1 MNVGS
6 LIKDYRTK
14 QGMTQ
19 SDLVEGICSVP
30 HLSKI
35 ENNGKEGND
44 QTIDLLLKRLGAN
57 LMEVQQKN
65 VLIEKLLDE
74 WINDINYLQV
84 EKARGL
90 YDHLSGLSEF
100 IVYTPHLYLYE
111 LYKLRY
117 YLLVRETD
125 KAKIHYK
132 WLEKHKKN
140 FSYQELY
147 LLHYYHAICLIVQN
161 KYRQAN
167 EVLDEL
173 IVSQGEGVTASG
185 DVYYHLA
192 LVKCHIEQPGYAI
205 FYGKQALTSFT
216 ADYNL
221 KRMLH
226 TLMIM
231 GISYTDSGIY
241 EVALD
246 CYKHL
251 ERNAEILGEMEMLLF
266 TYHNIGYL
274 KQKMGKLK
282 EARDYYKRAM
292 GTSMDDAYSYM
303 VSLYSYAETS
313 FYLEDYPVAKKSF
326 DDLQK
331 EAMQAGVKIYQI
343 LPNYYLYMM
352 DGEEEKAIRYLEEYT
367 LPYLYDKEL
376 SFTDIRSVNKIL
388 ADYYKKAGKFKE
400 ALQYTYME

>member
-6 LIKDYRTK
+6 LIKYYRTK
-14 QGMTQ
+14 LGMTQ
-19 SDLVEGICSVP
+19 SELVDGICSVP

-35 ENNGKEGND
+35 ENNSKEANE

-74 WINDINYLQV
+74 WISDINYLQV
-84 EKARGL
+84 DKARGL
-90 YDHLSGLSEF
+90 YDRLSALSEF
-100 IVYTPHLYLYE
+100 IAYTPHLYLYE

-117 YLLVRETD
+117 YLLVREIE

-147 LLHYYHAICLIVQN
+147 LFHYYHAICLIVQN

-167 EVLDEL
+167 DVLDEL
-173 IVSQGEGVTASG
+173 VVSQGEGVTASG

-231 GISYTDSGIY
+231 GISYTDSGVY

-246 CYKHL
+246 CYTHL
-251 ERNAEILGEMEMLLF
+251 ERNAEILGEMEMLSF
-266 TYHNIGYL
+266 TYHNMGYL
-274 KQKMGKLK
+274 KQKMGKLG
-282 EARDYYKRAM
+282 EARDYFKRAIDT
-292 GTSMDDAYSYM
+292 GNDDAYSYM
-303 VSLYSYAETS
+303 VSLYAFAEAA
-313 FYLEDYPVAKKSF
+313 FYLEDYSAAKESF
-326 DDLQK
+326 DLLKK
-331 EAMQAGVKIYQI
+331 EAVQAGSKIYQI
-343 LPNYYLYMM
+343 LPVYYLFMM
-352 DGEEEKAIRYLEEYT
+352 EGEEEKAIQYLEDYT
-367 LPYLYDKEL
+367 LPFLYDKEL

-388 ADYYKKAGKFKE
+388 ADYYKKEGKFKE
-400 ALQYTYME
+400 ALQYTYMD

>member
-6 LIKDYRTK
+6 LIKYYRTK

-19 SDLVEGICSVP
+19 SELVEGICSVP

-35 ENNGKEGND
+35 ENNGKEAND

-84 EKARGL
+84 EKAKELSDR
-90 YDHLSGLSEF
+90 LSGLSEF
-100 IVYTPHLYLYE
+100 IAYTPHLYLFE

-117 YLLVRETD
+117 YLLMRETD
-125 KAKIHYK
+125 KANLQYK

-147 LLHYYHAICLIVQN
+147 LLNYYHAICLIVQN

-167 EVLDEL
+167 EILDEL
-173 IVSQGEGVTASG
+173 VVSQGEGINASG

-205 FYGKQALTSFT
+205 FYGKQALTYFT
-216 ADYNL
+216 AEYNL

-251 ERNAEILGEMEMLLF
+251 ERNTEILGEKEMLSH

-274 KQKMGKLK
+274 KQRMGNLE
-282 EARDYYKRAM
+282 EARDYCKRAIDS
-292 GTSMDDAYSYM
+292 GIDEAYSYM
-303 VSLYSYAETS
+303 VSLYAYAEMS
-313 FYLEDYPVAKKSF
+313 FNLGDYPAAKESF
-326 DDLQK
+326 VNLKK
-331 EAMQAGVKIYQI
+331 EAVRTGAKIYQI

-352 DGEEEKAIRYLEEYT
+352 EGEEEKAIRYLEEYT

>member
-6 LIKDYRTK
+6 LIKYYRTK
-14 QGMTQ
+14 LGMTQ
-19 SDLVEGICSVP
+19 SELVDGICSVP

-35 ENNGKEGND
+35 ENNSKEANE

-74 WINDINYLQV
+74 WIRDINYLQV

-100 IVYTPHLYLYE
+100 IAYTPHLYLYE

-117 YLLVRETD
+117 YLLVRETE
-125 KAKIHYK
+125 KAKVHYK

-147 LLHYYHAICLIVQN
+147 LFHYYHAICLIVQN

-167 EVLDEL
+167 DVLDEL
-173 IVSQGEGVTASG
+173 VISQGEGVTASG

-246 CYKHL
+246 CYNHL
-251 ERNAEILGEMEMLLF
+251 ERNAEILGEVEMLSL

-274 KQKMGKLK
+274 KQRMGRLE
-282 EARDYYKRAM
+282 EARDYFKRAID
-292 GTSMDDAYSYM
+292 SRNDDASSYM
-303 VSLYSYAETS
+303 VSLYAFAETA
-313 FYLEDYPVAKKSF
+313 FYLEDYPAAKESF
-326 DDLQK
+326 VSLKK
-331 EAMQAGVKIYQI
+331 EAVQAGTKIYQI
-343 LPNYYLYMM
+343 LPMYYLLMM
-352 DGEEEKAIRYLEEYT
+352 EGEEEKAIRYLEEYT
-367 LPYLYDKEL
+367 LPFLYDKEL

-388 ADYYKKAGKFKE
+388 ADYYKKEGKFKE
-400 ALQYTYME
+400 ALQYTYMD

>member
-6 LIKDYRTK
+6 LIKYYRTK

-19 SDLVEGICSVP
+19 SELVEGICSVP

-35 ENNGKEGND
+35 ENNGKEANE
-44 QTIDLLLKRLGAN
+44 QTIDLLLNRLGAN
-57 LMEVQQKN
+57 LKEMQQKN
-65 VLIEKLLDE
+65 GMIEELLDE
-74 WINDINYLQV
+74 WIHNINYLQV
-84 EKARGL
+84 DKARGL
-90 YDHLSGLSEF
+90 YERLSELSGF
-100 IVYTPHLYLYE
+100 IAYTPHLYLYE

-117 YLLVRETD
+117 YLLVREIEE
-125 KAKIHYK
+125 AKLHYK

-147 LLHYYHAICLIVQN
+147 LFHYYHAICLIVQN

-167 EVLDEL
+167 GVLDDL
-173 IVSQGEGVTASG
+173 VVSQGGGVNASG
-185 DVYYHLA
+185 GVYCRLA
-192 LVKCHIEQPGYAI
+192 LVRCQIEQPGYAI
-205 FYGKQALTSFT
+205 FYGKHALTSFT
-216 ADYNL
+216 ADYNI

-231 GISYTDSGIY
+231 GISYTDSNIH

-251 ERNAEILGEMEMLLF
+251 ERNAEILGEMDMLAL

-274 KQKMGKLK
+274 KQKMGNLA
-282 EARDYYKRAM
+282 EARDYFKKALDS
-292 GTSMDDAYSYM
+292 GIDDAYSYM
-303 VSLYSYAETS
+303 VSLYAYAETS
-313 FYLEDYPVAKKSF
+313 YYLEDYVMAKESF
-326 DDLQK
+326 DQLK
-331 EAMQAGVKIYQI
+331 KNAARTNTKIYQI

-352 DGEEEKAIRYLEEYT
+352 EGEEERAIRYLEDYT
-367 LPYLYDKEL
+367 LPFLYDKEL

-388 ADYYKKAGKFKE
+388 ADYYKKEGKFKE

>member
-1 MNVGS
+1 
-6 LIKDYRTK
+6 
-14 QGMTQ
+14 
-19 SDLVEGICSVP
+19 
-30 HLSKI
+30 
-35 ENNGKEGND
+35 
-44 QTIDLLLKRLGAN
+44 LLLKRLGAN

-251 ERNAEILGEMEMLLF
+251 ERNAEILGEIEMLLF

-352 DGEEEKAIRYLEEYT
+352 NGEEEKAIRYLEEYT